1 MDTGFSKTEGLAADV
16 GPVMPSV
23 GHQDSPDQGRLPAR
37 DGIRLGYHWLCLL
50 AICLAGALVYA
61 QTLHYPFVFDDD
73 YIVQN
78 NTHIRINHLS
88 LQELSNAAF
97 KTPVPNRPLEGFTLS
112 LNYYFGKYDVTGYH
126 LTNIA
131 IHLLAGMLVYFVSFL
146 TFRRMTEIPN
156 QAFPPPHG
164 SRILVMSLIAA
175 LIFVT
180 HPVQVQAV
188 TYISQRMTSLATMLY
203 LLSLLC
209 YIVGRESVVGW
220 QRRTWWAGC
229 LIFGALAFGSKEI
242 AATLP
247 VVIFIYEWFFFQNL
261 SFNWLKRSFKYLAIP
276 VVVLVLLTV
285 IFSEGKLLHKFTS
298 EAYPI
303 LSCPTPAFTAWERV
317 MTEWRVVLFYLSLL
331 FYPHPQR
338 LNLLHP
344 ITVSHSLFDPITTFL
359 SLLAILGCLGLAL
372 AAARRHRLLSF
383 CILWYFINLVI
394 ESSVIKLEF
403 IYQYR
408 LYLPLVALAVYLPYL
423 IYRLTLKMVGV
434 GVIISGV
441 IIVALG
447 FSTYSHNLVWR
458 DNVTLWSD
466 VVSKNPLSHNGHSDL
481 GVALITQGNIR
492 EATSHLRQALQ
503 LKPDFANAHINLG
516 LILAE
521 QGDEKAAIEHYS
533 KALDS
538 NPRLA
543 KAHYNLGVVL
553 AKQGKVEE
561 SLNHFYQ
568 AVKYEPDSPYTHY
581 NLAQALAEQ
590 EKTAE
595 AGNHYAE
602 AIRLNEDFAEA
613 HNGLGAIYER
623 HGQTAK
629 AMDHYLTA
637 LRIGPDNPYTNYNL
651 GHLLAESGRMTEA
664 LGYLFEAVRAKADY
678 VEAQSK
684 LEDILAD
691 PRSTEECIRFFAQAI
706 QLEPNNA
713 DAHYF
718 LSLALVKYGDT
729 DSGAGE
735 AGEALRLRPGFAEA
749 HNSLGAALLGR
760 GDIDGAV
767 KQFSEAARINPE
779 YAGAWYNLGMAL
791 AGRGDIQGAVNHYL
805 EAIKIKPDYAE
816 AYNNLGA
823 ALAGQGKIKEAAAC
837 FSAAVR
843 FNPDYAMAHNNLGMT
858 LMDQGNVPEAAK
870 QFSEAVRI
878 NPDYPE
884 ALYNLGRALM
894 AQGRTDQAIRRFSA
908 ALKLVPDFPQARRS
922 LEEALRQ
929 P

>member
-1 MDTGFSKTEGLAADV
+1 MNLLSRIKIGKHMGFDFPKTEVLTADV
-16 GPVMPSV
+16 GPVEPSV
-23 GHQDSPDQGRLPAR
+23 GHRNSPDQRRLPVGG
-37 DGIRLGYHWLCLL
+37 GIRLGYHLLCLL
-50 AICLAGALVYA
+50 VICLAGALVYA

-73 YIVQN
+73 YIIQN
-78 NTHIRINHLS
+78 NTHIRIKHLS

-188 TYISQRMTSLATMLY
+188 TYITQRMTSLATMLY
-203 LLSLLC
+203 LLTLLC
-209 YIVGRESVVGW
+209 YIVGRESNVRW

-229 LIFGALAFGSKEI
+229 LISGVLAFGAKEI

-247 VVIFIYEWFFFQNL
+247 VVIFVYEWYFFQNL

-276 VVVLVLLTV
+276 VVVLVLLTF

-359 SLLAILGCLGLAL
+359 SLLAILGCLSLAL

-403 IYQYR
+403 ICQYR
-408 LYLPLVALAVYLPYL
+408 LYLPLVALAVSLPYL
-423 IYRLTLKMVGV
+423 IYRLTSKMVGV

-447 FSTYSHNLVWR
+447 FSAYSHNLVWR

-466 VVSKNPLSHNGHSDL
+466 VVSKNPLSHGGHCSL
-481 GVALITQGNIR
+481 GFALMAQGNLR
-492 EATSHLRQALQ
+492 EAGNHLRHALR
-503 LKPDFANAHINLG
+503 LKPDFAHAHINLG

-538 NPRLA
+538 NPNFA
-543 KAHYNLGVVL
+543 KAHYYLGVIL
-553 AKQGKVEE
+553 ANQGKIEE
-561 SLNHFYQ
+561 SLGHFYQ
-568 AVKYEPDSPYTHY
+568 AVKYHPDSSDTHY
-581 NLAQALAEQ
+581 FLAKVLAAQ
-590 EKTAE
+590 ERPVE

-613 HNGLGAIYER
+613 HNGLGAIYFEQ
-623 HGQTAK
+623 GKTTE
-629 AMDHYLTA
+629 AMHHYLES
-637 LRIGPDNPYTNYNL
+637 LQIEPDYYEAHLNL
-651 GHLLAESGRMTEA
+651 GRLLAENGRTAEA
-664 LGYLFEAVRAKADY
+664 LGHFFEVLRARADY

-691 PRSTEECIRFFAQAI
+691 PRNTEESIKFFAQAI
-706 QLEPNNA
+706 QL
-713 DAHYF
+713 
-718 LSLALVKYGDT
+718 
-729 DSGAGE
+729 
-735 AGEALRLRPGFAEA
+735 
-749 HNSLGAALLGR
+749 
-760 GDIDGAV
+760 
-767 KQFSEAARINPE
+767 
-779 YAGAWYNLGMAL
+779 
-791 AGRGDIQGAVNHYL
+791 
-805 EAIKIKPDYAE
+805 
-816 AYNNLGA
+816 
-823 ALAGQGKIKEAAAC
+823 
-837 FSAAVR
+837 
-843 FNPDYAMAHNNLGMT
+843 
-858 LMDQGNVPEAAK
+858 
-870 QFSEAVRI
+870 
-878 NPDYPE
+878 
-884 ALYNLGRALM
+884 
-894 AQGRTDQAIRRFSA
+894 
-908 ALKLVPDFPQARRS
+908 
-922 LEEALRQ
+922 
-929 P
+929 